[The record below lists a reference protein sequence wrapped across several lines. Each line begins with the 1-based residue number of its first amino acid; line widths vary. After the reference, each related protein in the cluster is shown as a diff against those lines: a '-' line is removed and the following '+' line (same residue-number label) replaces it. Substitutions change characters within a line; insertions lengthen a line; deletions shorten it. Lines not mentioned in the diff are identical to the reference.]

1 MYENEFSLRLAS
13 LILIFGYVIEKIV
26 DRRLVFWV

>member
-13 LILIFGYVIEKIV
+13 LILIFGHVIDKKIV
-26 DRRLVFWV
+26 DQRLGLV

>member
-13 LILIFGYVIEKIV
+13 LMLIFGYVIDKKLLTE
-26 DRRLVFWV
+26 D

>member
-13 LILIFGYVIEKIV
+13 LILIFGYVIDKK
-26 DRRLVFWV
+26 LLTKN

>member
-13 LILIFGYVIEKIV
+13 LILIFGYVIDKKLLTE
-26 DRRLVFWV
+26 D